1 MNINVSCNLNL
12 IVMGLFG
19 NKSER
24 NMSVEPSST
33 DEVKKGFVERPRIC
47 CLDLSEDI
55 TQALQKTGANIY
67 IGTLGSKVKLA
78 NTGRGGNHQ
87 LLLNFDFPKN
97 LHEYDIIIID
107 LANFKT
113 IEYKQEDHA
122 RTVHTGKTSISFLSS
137 FPETLFDPRPMGSLI
152 LRSLIHEITN
162 REFLVIA
169 FSTASYDIDYEPV
182 EISEGGYVDRQAIQ
196 KINIYSFWN
205 YVPTSIPKYGKEL
218 ITENGLPDLTSLLE
232 KYRKDSVYN
241 QTFHHPNKWINGAYI
256 QDEGYLPLF
265 KNMNGDIVS
274 FFEFSENNNLL
285 LLPQLNDKLNFILDF
300 LSKVAPSYYPSL
312 FPYSTTFN
320 WKIES
325 EYWLP
330 NHSQLLK
337 EKNDIEKEFQ
347 KQNAEVENKID
358 ENLNKFSFLHEII
371 SETGDNL
378 TNALVK
384 YFKWLEFKNVEKYDE
399 KNKTTGVLE
408 EDIQIK
414 LDDELLIIECKGI
427 GGTSTDADC
436 SQISK
441 IKHRR
446 CKERGKFDV
455 YALYI
460 VNHQRYLPPLKRQ
473 NPPFTENQRQDA
485 INDERGLLA
494 TWQLFNLYFEIENGI
509 ISKEEARKLIL
520 KFGLIDFRPIGLTY
534 VYEPIEIFNEGK
546 VCIVNI
552 DGIELKL
559 NDEILIEKNGKFE
572 KALITGIQENGK
584 SINQASKGEIGLK
597 LSSKIAKKSILW
609 KKGGS

>member
-1 MNINVSCNLNL
+1 
-12 IVMGLFG
+12 MGLFAKKNEKNISG
-19 NKSER
+19 ESSSINDNK
-24 NMSVEPSST
+24 
-33 DEVKKGFVERPRIC
+33 KAIVERPRIC

-55 TQALQKTGANIY
+55 IEALEEINANIY
-67 IGTLGSKVKLA
+67 IGTLGSKVTVPNA
-78 NTGRGGNHQ
+78 RRGNNHQ

-107 LANFKT
+107 LGNFKT
-113 IEYKQEDHA
+113 IDYKPEDHVRA
-122 RTVHTGKTSISFLSS
+122 VHTGKSSISLLSS
-137 FPETLFDPRPMGSLI
+137 FPETLFDPRPMGSYI
-152 LRSLIHEITN
+152 LGNLIHEITN
-162 REFLVIA
+162 REFLILA

-182 EISEGGYVDRQAIQ
+182 EISEDNYAERRAIQ
-196 KINIYSFWN
+196 KQYIYSFWN
-205 YVPTSIPKYGKEL
+205 FVPISSAKYGKEL
-218 ITENGLPDLTSLLE
+218 ITENILAEDLKMLLE
-232 KYRKDSVYN
+232 KYREGSVYN
-241 QTFHHPNKWINGAYI
+241 QTFHHPIKWTNGVRVE
-256 QDEGYLPLF
+256 DERYFPLF
-265 KNMNGDIVS
+265 KNLNGDIVS
-274 FFEFSENNNLL
+274 YLESSDKTNLI
-285 LLPQLNDKLNFILDF
+285 LLPQLKDKRNFILDF

-320 WKIES
+320 WKSES

-330 NHSQLLK
+330 NHSQLLIEK
-337 EKNDIEKEFQ
+337 EDIEKEFQ
-347 KQNAEVENKID
+347 KQNAEVEKKIG
-358 ENLNKFSFLHEII
+358 ENINKFSFLHDII

-378 TNALVK
+378 TDALVK
-384 YFKWLEFKNVEKYDE
+384 YFKWLQFKNVEKYDD
-399 KNKTTGVLE
+399 KSKSTSVLE

-414 LDDELLIIECKGI
+414 LDDGLLIIECKGI

-446 CKERGKFDV
+446 SRERGKFDV

-520 KFGLIDFRPIGLTY
+520 KFGLIELRPIGLTY
-534 VYEPIEIFNEGK
+534 IDEPSEIYSEGK
-546 VCIVNI
+546 ICIINI
-552 DGIELKL
+552 DGVELKV

-572 KALITGIQENGK
+572 KTLIVGMQDNGK
-584 SINQASKGEIGLK
+584 SIDQVSKGEIGLK

-609 KKGGS
+609 KKSGS

>member
-1 MNINVSCNLNL
+1 MEFSSIVDDKKNI
-12 IVMGLFG
+12 I
-19 NKSER
+19 
-24 NMSVEPSST
+24 
-33 DEVKKGFVERPRIC
+33 ERPRIC
-47 CLDLSEDI
+47 CLDLSEDV
-55 TQALQKTGANIY
+55 TEALQKSGANIY
-67 IGTLGSKVKLA
+67 IGSLGSKVKVPNA
-78 NTGRGGNHQ
+78 GRRDNHQ

-107 LANFKT
+107 LDNFKIIDFT
-113 IEYKQEDHA
+113 PEEHV
-122 RTVHTGKTSISFLSS
+122 RTDYTGKSSIFLLSS
-137 FPETLFDPRPMGSLI
+137 FPETLFDPRPIGSFYLHG
-152 LRSLIHEITN
+152 LIHEITN
-162 REFLVIA
+162 REFLVLA
-169 FSTASYDIDYEPV
+169 FSTASYDIDYEPI
-182 EISEGGYVDRQAIQ
+182 EISEGDYAERQAMQ
-196 KINIYSFWN
+196 RHNIYSFWN
-205 YVPTSIPKYGKEL
+205 YVPTSIPKFGKEL
-218 ITENGLPDLTSLLE
+218 ITGNVLTDLKTLLE
-232 KYRKDSVYN
+232 KYREGSIYN
-241 QTFHHPNKWINGAYI
+241 QTFHHPTNWTNERSAE
-256 QDEGYLPLF
+256 DERYLPLF
-265 KNMNGDIVS
+265 KNMNGEIVS
-274 FFEFSENNNLL
+274 YLESNENNNLI
-285 LLPQLNDKLNFILDF
+285 LLPQLKDKRNFILDF
-300 LSKVAPSYYPSL
+300 LSKVAPSHYPSL

-320 WKIES
+320 WKSEN

-347 KQNAEVENKID
+347 KQNSEVEKKIG

-378 TNALVK
+378 TDALVK
-384 YFKWLEFKNVEKYDE
+384 YFKWLEFKSVEKYDE

-414 LDDELLIIECKGI
+414 LDDGLLIIECKGI
-427 GGTSTDADC
+427 GSTSTDADC

-446 CKERGKFDV
+446 CKERRKFDV

-460 VNHQRYLPPLKRQ
+460 VNHQRFLPPLKRR
-473 NPPFTENQRQDA
+473 NPPFTENQKQDA
-485 INDERGLLA
+485 INDERGLLT

-509 ISKEEARKLIL
+509 VSKEETRKLIL

-534 VYEPIEIFNEGK
+534 IYEPVEIFNGGK

-572 KALITGIQENGK
+572 KTLILGIQENDK
-584 SINQASKGEIGLK
+584 SINRASKGEIGLK
-597 LSSKIAKKSILW
+597 LSSKITKKSILW